1 MRLAVDTNVLVRYIA
16 WDDDAQ
22 ARQAKGLIE
31 RADIVVISTIV
42 LCETVRV
49 LGRAYR
55 YRPDEVAQVLSDLIA
70 SSNVEVD
77 RAAAGAGLA
86 MLARG
91 GDFADGVVEHE
102 ALERGC
108 AELATFDEDFAERL
122 SPRLR
127 RRQS

>member
-22 ARQAKGLIE
+22 ARKAEGLIE
-31 RADIVVISTIV
+31 RADIVVIPTVV
-42 LCETVRV
+42 LCETVWV

-55 YRPDEVAQVLSDLIA
+55 YKPDEMAQVLSDLIA

-77 RAAAGAGLA
+77 RAAAEAGLA

-91 GDFADGVVEHE
+91 RDFADGAVEHE
-102 ALERGC
+102 ALERDC
-108 AELATFDEDFAERL
+108 AEFATFDEEFAERL

-127 RRQS
+127 RR